1 MSKRPIS
8 DLSYEE
14 IEKICEVAEE
24 AARKYIMSKVPSEY
38 VSDLSISIDV
48 ESLETLNVDIDIEI
62 ELSPIYRKANVEEIA
77 KGSVKAA
84 FDAIERYLENIRSR
98 AKNEANIELK

>member
-14 IEKICEVAEE
+14 IEKICEIAED

-38 VSDLSISIDV
+38 ISDLSVSVDV
-48 ESLETLNVDIDIEI
+48 ESMETLNVDIEIEI
-62 ELSPIYRKANVEEIA
+62 ELSPIYRKANAEEIA
-77 KGSVKAA
+77 KDSLKAA
-84 FDAIERYLENIRSR
+84 FDAIERYLENIRSQAR
-98 AKNEANIELK
+98 NEANI